1 MILIQTGVEK
11 EVYLTLTPTSITSF
25 FLFEFTSKIT
35 GESKYM
41 TTLNVSNA
49 DTYQKFLF
57 KHNNANANNGG
68 FILGAGDYNYTVYET
83 VTATLDVSQAINK
96 LSVGLMRIV
105 ESGDLTY
112 NLEDMG
118 ITYYNG

>member
-57 KHNNANANNGG
+57 KHNTANPNSGG